1 MPTTLQ
7 LFAPDV
13 FPSSPGEQRA
23 YIIAAF
29 RIAQRSDQLSLIA
42 MSKTLLE
49 FLLKKRALG
58 YWIQK
63 GWLIEVDQ
71 GYRLTDQGLV
81 ICQSAL
87 ADQLATHN
95 TTADRVAYWENE
107 FRRNSQLPRA
117 ETFRI

>member
-13 FPSSPGEQRA
+13 FPSAPAEVRA
-23 YIIAAF
+23 YTVAAF

-42 MSKTLLE
+42 MSKPLLE

-63 GWLIEVDQ
+63 SRLIEVDL

>member
-1 MPTTLQ
+1 MPSTLQ

-13 FPSSPGEQRA
+13 FPSSPGEKRA

-29 RIAQRSDQLSLIA
+29 RIAQRSDELSLIT
-42 MSKTLLE
+42 MSKPLLV

-63 GWLIEVDQ
+63 GWLIEEED
-71 GYRLTDQGLV
+71 GYHLTARGLDV
-81 ICQSAL
+81 CQSAL

-95 TTADRVAYWENE
+95 TTADQVTYWVNE
-107 FRRNSQLPRA
+107 FRSNSQLPRA